1 MPGNT
6 GGVAVE
12 LAESLL
18 VVPVPDVYV
27 AVAPARREGVVLAVI
42 QKQSHN

>member
-18 VVPVPDVYV
+18 VVPVPDVHV
-27 AVAPARREGVVLAVI
+27 AVAPARGEGVVLTEI